1 MSTMNIGTEKF
12 SIRME
17 PSGVEVRC
25 GSDQTVLD
33 AAIRS
38 GMSVPYGCRHGNCSS
53 CKAKVVD
60 GDYELMNRVSEFALM
75 EFERQEG
82 YILMCSTWPR
92 SDMIMEV
99 EEDEEPGLQLF
110 PVCDFSGEVVSN
122 ERVTPDIHVIRI
134 QLNEPRDIPYA
145 AGQYFEFDVPGLEE
159 TRAYSMASEYAS
171 SGLVEFHVKLIQQG
185 RGSSYLTSLRSG
197 DVVSGS
203 GPFGRMQLRSL
214 DNDIVFVAGGS
225 GLAPIKALLESA
237 FAQGFTRQAWLFYG
251 ARTSKDLYLTE
262 QWYDWEQK
270 YPNFHFIPA
279 LSNREDGEAWDG
291 KEGFIAEVM
300 AQSFESL
307 NDTVAYLCG
316 PPIMIQ
322 TTLKSLY
329 KLGVRSSL
337 IYYDEF

>member
-25 GSDQTVLD
+25 GSEQTVLD

-82 YILMCSTWPR
+82 YILMCSTMPR

-110 PVCDFSGEVVSN
+110 PVRDFSGEVVSN
-122 ERVTPDIHVIRI
+122 ERVTPDS
-134 QLNEPRDIPYA
+134 A
-145 AGQYFEFDVPGLEE
+145 
-159 TRAYSMASEYAS
+159 
-171 SGLVEFHVKLIQQG
+171 
-185 RGSSYLTSLRSG
+185 

-251 ARTSKDLYLTE
+251 ARTTKDLYLTE
-262 QWYDWEQK
+262 HWFDWE
-270 YPNFHFIPA
+270 
-279 LSNREDGEAWDG
+279 
-291 KEGFIAEVM
+291 
-300 AQSFESL
+300 
-307 NDTVAYLCG
+307 T
-316 PPIMIQ
+316 
-322 TTLKSLY
+322 
-329 KLGVRSSL
+329 RSS
-337 IYYDEF
+337 